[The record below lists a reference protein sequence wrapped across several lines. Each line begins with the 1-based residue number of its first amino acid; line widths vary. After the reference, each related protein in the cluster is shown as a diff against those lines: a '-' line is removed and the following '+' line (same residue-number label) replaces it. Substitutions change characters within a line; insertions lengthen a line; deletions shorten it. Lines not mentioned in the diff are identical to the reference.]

1 MVLVTYIAR
10 LSDGLMLVSSYTPSQ
25 EMERYVNYGR
35 RLVQQLSYDS
45 PALCTVDAD
54 PFTFHYRIAQGI
66 VYLALTPKA
75 YPKKLAF
82 VFLDEVL
89 HAFVSF
95 LQQQVG
101 PNWEATVRQLD
112 RPYVYIQFDRT
123 LVQMRREYADPQSS
137 RSLQKLNSEI
147 QDVQNI
153 MRTGLQDMMVRG
165 ERLDDLNDRVGGL
178 RDTSKEFA
186 ANARRLNILAMWRK
200 YAPLIVGALVIIVFL
215 YIRFYWM

>member
-1 MVLVTYIAR
+1 MVLVTFIAR
-10 LSDGLMLVSSYTPSQ
+10 LSDGLMLVSSYTPNE
-25 EMERYVNYGR
+25 EMERYVNYGK

-45 PALCTVDAD
+45 PTLCTVDSD
-54 PFTFHYRIAQGI
+54 PFTFQYRIAQGV

-89 HAFVSF
+89 HSFVQY
-95 LQQQVG
+95 LHQQVG
-101 PNWEATVRQLD
+101 PNWESTVRQLD

-123 LVQMRREYADPQSS
+123 LVQMRREFADPQSRQS
-137 RSLQKLNSEI
+137 VQKLNNEI
-147 QDVQNI
+147 QDIQNI
-153 MRTGLQDMMVRG
+153 MRTSLQDMMVRG
-165 ERLDDLNDRVGGL
+165 EHLDDIKDRSEGL
-178 RDTSKEFA
+178 RDTSKQFA
-186 ANARRLNILAMWRK
+186 ANARRLNLLAMWRK